1 MKSTNVFRMVSVL
14 IGLVCTGVASA
25 QLPPP
30 PPEIARPVGAAGM
43 LKFDEDSFSFGD
55 IWDHKKVTHEF
66 TFTNTGT
73 EPLTITD
80 VKSSCGC
87 TVPSLTKTVYA
98 PGESG
103 KITVIFNPENRSGP
117 QHKVITVTTD
127 SKLTPTVKVAFTAKV
142 SKVLDIKP
150 PVANVGRIFKNEE
163 KGLKV
168 HIIGRTDD
176 FKAWPAEKQPEE
188 SKYFHVESVETVETQ
203 VDGKPR
209 RETVVRV
216 WVEKGVPVGR
226 HSAGLIIKTND
237 PRRPELELRCIVTV
251 VGDLQGRPPRF
262 ALGRLEPGQDFEQS
276 VHLVNRVADPFKIV
290 SVESTGEVGQL
301 DISYAPVEE
310 GKYDAYE
317 ITVHG
322 VAPQENER
330 ILGRILVHTDMPEE
344 PTVELPIY
352 GFVNSKKAPVP
363 QTTLKPANKEKMVHP
378 EGKPIRKLIP
388 RKKKDGSGG

>member
-1 MKSTNVFRMVSVL
+1 MKNANMIRMVAVL
-14 IGLVCTGVASA
+14 LGFACTGVASA

-30 PPEIARPVGAAGM
+30 PPEIARPVGNEGL
-43 LKFDEDSFSFGD
+43 LKFDEETFSFGD

-66 TFTNTGT
+66 TFTNTGK
-73 EPLTITD
+73 EALNITD

-87 TVPSLTKTVYA
+87 TVPSLTKTQYA

-103 KITVIFNPENRSGP
+103 KITVIFNPENRSGQ

-127 SKLTPTVKVAFTAKV
+127 SKITPTVRVAFTANV

-163 KGLKV
+163 KGIKI
-168 HIIGRTDD
+168 HIIGRTPD

-188 SKYFHVESVETVETQ
+188 SSLFHVKSVETMDTQ
-203 VDGKPR
+203 VDGQTR
-209 RETVVRV
+209 RETIVRV
-216 WVEKGVPVGR
+216 WVEEGVPVGR

-237 PRRPELELRCIVTV
+237 PRRPELELRSIVTV

-262 ALGRLEPGQDFEQS
+262 ALGRLEPGQDYEQT
-276 VHLVNRVADPFKIV
+276 VRLVNRVADPFKIT
-290 SVESTGEVGQL
+290 SIDSTGEVRNL
-301 DISYAPVEE
+301 DITFAPVEE

-322 VAPQENER
+322 VAPKENER

-352 GFVNSKKAPVP
+352 GFVNSTKKPAPNAAN
-363 QTTLKPANKEKMVHP
+363 KPANAPMAHP
-378 EGKPIRKLIP
+378 AGKPIRQLAP

>member
-1 MKSTNVFRMVSVL
+1 MKSTNVIRMVAVF
-14 IGLVCTGVASA
+14 IGLACTGAASA

-30 PPEIARPVGAAGM
+30 PPEVARPVGAAGV
-43 LKFDEDSFSFGD
+43 LKFDEESFAFGD
-55 IWDHKKVTHEF
+55 IWDHKKVSHEF

-73 EPLTITD
+73 EPLKITD
-80 VKSSCGC
+80 VKTSCGC
-87 TVPSLTKTVYA
+87 TVPSLSKTEYA

-103 KITVIFNPENRSGP
+103 KITVIFNPENRTGP
-117 QHKVITVTTD
+117 QHKVVTVTTD
-127 SKLTPTVKVAFTAKV
+127 SKLTPTVKIAFTAKV
-142 SKVLDIKP
+142 SKVLEVKP

-163 KGLKV
+163 KGLKI

-176 FKAWPAEKQPEE
+176 FKAWPAEKQPED
-188 SKYFHVESVETVETQ
+188 SKYFHIKSVETVETQ
-203 VDGKPR
+203 VDGQTR

-226 HSAGLIIKTND
+226 HSAGLIVKTND

-262 ALGRLEPGQDFEQS
+262 ALGRLEPGQDYEQTIR
-276 VHLVNRVADPFKIV
+276 LVNRVADPFKITG
-290 SVESTGEVGQL
+290 VESTGEIRDVE
-301 DISYAPVEE
+301 ITYAPVEE
-310 GKYDAYE
+310 DKYDAYE
-317 ITVHG
+317 ITVRG

-352 GFVNSKKAPVP
+352 GFVNATKKPVI
-363 QTTLKPANKEKMVHP
+363 QSSFGTHPAD
-378 EGKPIRKLIP
+378 KPIRQLIP
-388 RKKKDGSGG
+388 TKKTGDKKDGSGG

>member
-1 MKSTNVFRMVSVL
+1 MKSANVFRVVAFHL
-14 IGLVCTGVASA
+14 GFACTGLASA

-30 PPEIARPVGAAGM
+30 PPEVARPVGNDGY
-43 LKFDEDSFSFGD
+43 LKFDEESFSFGD

-66 TFTNTGT
+66 TFTNTGK
-73 EPLTITD
+73 EVLTITD

-87 TVPSLTKTVYA
+87 TVPQLTKTQYA

-103 KITVIFNPENRSGP
+103 KITVIFNPENRSGQ

-127 SKLTPTVKVAFTAKV
+127 SKITPTVRVAFTAKV

-163 KGLKV
+163 KGIKI
-168 HIIGRTDD
+168 HIIGRTPD

-188 SKYFHVESVETVETQ
+188 SSLFHVKAVETVDTQ
-203 VDGKPR
+203 VDGQTR

-216 WVEKGVPVGR
+216 WVDKGVPVGR

-262 ALGRLEPGQDFEQS
+262 ALGRLEPGQDYEQTIR
-276 VHLVNRVADPFKIV
+276 LVNRVADPFKIT
-290 SVESTGEVGQL
+290 SIDSTGEVRNL
-301 DISYAPVEE
+301 DITFAPVEE

-322 VAPQENER
+322 VAPKENER

-352 GFVNSKKAPVP
+352 GFVNASKKPVP
-363 QTTLKPANKEKMVHP
+363 LTTLKPSTDPSAHP
-378 EGKPIRKLIP
+378 AGKPIRKLAP